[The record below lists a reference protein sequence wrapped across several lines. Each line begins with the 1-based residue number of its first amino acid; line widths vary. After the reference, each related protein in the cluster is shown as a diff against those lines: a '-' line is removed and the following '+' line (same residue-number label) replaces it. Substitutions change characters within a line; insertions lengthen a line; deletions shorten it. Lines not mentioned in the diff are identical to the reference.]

1 MAQGKPGGA
10 QAEAS
15 AAGLVDLKSMKNL
28 LASDD
33 KAIEK
38 LERLAEET
46 SVEGLETDK
55 EGDIVGGVRK
65 MTVKLASLMTDV
77 VRHRL
82 DRTYFEALSGEELA
96 EEGNQAEQGAYIA
109 VLKADLESL
118 DAEIPDVAEM
128 SAEAEFLRPVVGEVQ
143 KRKGMLEEVVSGR
156 GIYVSAL
163 LFPHPLLYLLIVA
176 LVDI

>member
-1 MAQGKPGGA
+1 V
-10 QAEAS
+10 
-15 AAGLVDLKSMKNL
+15 GLVDLKSMKNL

-46 SVEGLETDK
+46 SVEGLESDK
-55 EGDIVGGVRK
+55 GGDIVEKVRK
-65 MTVKLASLMTDV
+65 MTIKLASLMTAV

-82 DRTYFEALSGEELA
+82 DRTYFEALSGEQLPEK
-96 EEGNQAEQGAYIA
+96 GSQPEQDAFIT
-109 VLKADLESL
+109 VLKGDLESL
-118 DAEIPDVAEM
+118 DAEIPDVAKM

-156 GIYVSAL
+156 GIYVQPFVSPPSSI
-163 LFPHPLLYLLIVA
+163 FY
-176 LVDI
+176 